1 MHMNKMKIIGK
12 LVLVV
17 ILLIMFGYILLLI
30 AYGIPGKLINN
41 HVKES
46 VKIFEGEGVYPQLV
60 NGYKDSQLDNWTD
73 AVMLLIAV
81 HEDTENSVFKRAAQ
95 NAYSLVPGKNP
106 AEALVSIYL
115 EDGEKIDFTYGRYWH
130 GYLVFLKPLL
140 VFFNYGEIRYLNMA
154 FQFILIFLIMYL
166 LAKQNKAQY
175 GIAFCFYVLSLNPVA
190 LMLSM
195 FFSIDYILTL
205 LSIAILLF
213 KEKQYKENNE
223 FVITHFLIVGCLTS
237 FFDLLSYPL
246 HTLAVPLILWLSISR
261 KDRFKMI
268 IELVIAWMAGYGG
281 MWLGKWIMG
290 SLISGDNI
298 FRDALD
304 TAMLRTSRVASDTHF
319 TYVDMLK
326 GLFDAFNNQIAFI
339 ALIVSLLYIV
349 ACIWKHKVQLNIK
362 FLALLSG
369 IALMPFAW
377 YAIMGNHSYW
387 HAWFTF
393 RELSISIFAILMM
406 AVSCNKNYQ

>member
-1 MHMNKMKIIGK
+1 MQMNRIKIIGK

-17 ILLIMFGYILLLI
+17 IPSVIFGYILLLF
-30 AYGIPGKLINN
+30 AYGIPGKRINN

-46 VKIFEGEGVYPQLV
+46 VKIFEREGVYPQLV

-73 AVMLLIAV
+73 ALMLLIAV

-95 NAYSLVPGKNP
+95 NAYSIIPGKNP
-106 AEALVSIYL
+106 EETLVSIYL
-115 EDGEKIDFTYGRYWH
+115 EDGEKIDITYGRYWH
-130 GYLVFLKPLL
+130 GYLIFLKPLL
-140 VFFNYGEIRYLNMA
+140 AFFNYGEIRYLNMA

-166 LAKQNKAQY
+166 LTKQNRAQY
-175 GIAFCFYVLSLNPVA
+175 GIALCFYVLSLNPAA
-190 LMLSM
+190 LTMSM

-205 LSIAILLF
+205 LSITVLLL
-213 KEKQYKENNE
+213 KEKRYKENSE
-223 FVITHFLIVGCLTS
+223 CVIAHFLIAGCLTS
-237 FFDLLSYPL
+237 YLDLLSYPL
-246 HTLAVPLILWLSISR
+246 HTLAVPLILWLCISR
-261 KDRFKMI
+261 KDRFKMA

-281 MWLGKWIMG
+281 MWSGKWIMG

-298 FRDALD
+298 IRDALGM
-304 TAMLRTSRVASDTHF
+304 AVFRTSRVASDTHF

-326 GLFDAFNNQIAFI
+326 GLFGALNNQIAFI

-349 ACIWKHKVQLNIK
+349 ACIWKHKVQLNIRL
-362 FLALLSG
+362 LALLSG

-377 YAIMGNHSYW
+377 YAVMGNHSYW
-387 HAWFTF
+387 HHWFTF

-406 AVSCNKNYQ
+406 AISCNKNYQ